1 MTRFYFNCDGT
12 DIFDDDGT
20 DLIRIDAETQ
30 AEAEAKLL
38 AEPGL
43 IGVSNIDD
51 FAVSFRAEVSDRY
64 FRPQGDNTMK
74 WLTVI
79 QVILTDKN
87 GGIPAA
93 EFRVLCHAH
102 GLSAES

>member
-1 MTRFYFNCDGT
+1 MTRFYFNCEDA
-12 DIFDDDGT
+12 DIFDDDGA

-43 IGVSNIDD
+43 IGVSNIDGFD
-51 FAVSFRAEVSDRY
+51 ISFRAEVSDRY
-64 FRPQGDNTMK
+64 FHPQSDNTIK

-79 QVILTDKN
+79 QVILTCKK
-87 GGIPAA
+87 GA
-93 EFRVLCHAH
+93 
-102 GLSAES
+102 

>member
-1 MTRFYFNCDGT
+1 MTRFYFNCDNA

-20 DLIRIDAETQ
+20 NLIPIDAETQ

-43 IGVSNIDD
+43 IRVSTIDD
-51 FAVSFRAEVSDRY
+51 FDVSFRAEVSDRY
-64 FRPQGDNTMK
+64 FRPQSDTTIK

-79 QVILTDKN
+79 QVILSRKK
-87 GGIPAA
+87 GA
-93 EFRVLCHAH
+93 
-102 GLSAES
+102 

>member
-1 MTRFYFNCDGT
+1 MEIKMTRFYFNCDDG
-12 DIFDDDGT
+12 DIFDDDAA
-20 DLIRIDAETQ
+20 DLIPIDAETQ

-51 FAVSFRAEVSDRY
+51 FDVSFRAEVSDRY
-64 FRPQGDNTMK
+64 FHPQGDNTIK

-79 QVILTDKN
+79 QVILTHKK
-87 GGIPAA
+87 GA
-93 EFRVLCHAH
+93 
-102 GLSAES
+102 